1 MQCFDKIL
9 CFPFFF
15 RPSGLNLLVEN
26 TSIQPISRR
35 AGFAHPLF
43 FQASGMNRL
52 VENVPP
58 KNINLG
64 EVAHLPLCIVPT
76 GWQGCAM
83 PDSVCGDAFLQIVAR
98 LRHAVV
104 CQDRGLFRH
113 GVRMRAK
120 DFSPSLFL
128 SPFHENKVN
137 ANPDREILAR
147 GTDGCGFVGRWI
159 E

>member
-1 MQCFDKIL
+1 ML
-9 CFPFFF
+9 CKH
-15 RPSGLNLLVEN
+15 RDYRRCGLFVTN
-26 TSIQPISRR
+26 
-35 AGFAHPLF
+35 A
-43 FQASGMNRL
+43 M
-52 VENVPP
+52 
-58 KNINLG
+58 
-64 EVAHLPLCIVPT
+64 VAT
-76 GWQGCAM
+76 RWQGCAM

-128 SPFHENKVN
+128 SPFHGNMAN

-147 GTDGCGFVGRWI
+147 GTDRCGFVGRWI